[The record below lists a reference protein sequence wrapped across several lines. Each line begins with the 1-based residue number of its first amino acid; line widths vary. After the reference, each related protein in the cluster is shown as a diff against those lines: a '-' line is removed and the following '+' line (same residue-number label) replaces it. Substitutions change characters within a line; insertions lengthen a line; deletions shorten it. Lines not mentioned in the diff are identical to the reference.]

1 MGECCITGESIAL
14 DLLKHVYARSFSPFS
29 QCEESFTLRVEFLEE
44 SHSSVLLLS
53 TMIHLFWDEGHS
65 QEKKMRVNDSNTG
78 VFIRENARHWFLEQ
92 PACKWLKTKKSPLT
106 KSSSN
111 PLRCYVVRN
120 PKVKKIIEINLTN
133 KVWRLIFRYW
143 SDVGCCNDAVL
154 KHTPPPPGESSLII
168 FLRVNIY
175 SNMTSEALAA
185 WSNTIPKFTLRESK
199 CGLFCSLWNNAWNS
213 L

>member
-1 MGECCITGESIAL
+1 MFTL
-14 DLLKHVYARSFSPFS
+14 DLSPHFLNVKSLSLWGWSFWKK
-29 QCEESFTLRVEFLEE
+29 VI
-44 SHSSVLLLS
+44 LLFFYWVPWFICS
-53 TMIHLFWDEGHS
+53 EMKDIS
-65 QEKKMRVNDSNTG
+65 RKKKMTVNDSNTG

-106 KSSSN
+106 KSSSS

-154 KHTPPPPGESSLII
+154 KHTPPPPGNPPSLS
-168 FLRVNIY
+168 FWGWTFTHTWQVKLLQH
-175 SNMTSEALAA
+175 EAILYQNLHSGRADVA
-185 WSNTIPKFTLRESK
+185 YFVHFEIMPGTVSRIWKVL
-199 CGLFCSLWNNAWNS
+199 NNWMKN
-213 L
+213 